1 MAQFTHQDLQAFST
15 CLRALYTR
23 QPGLPFATQ
32 ALRALSALIP
42 ADLCFYVTIDFHTPH
57 ASLAVMEPTTL
68 TFPGD
73 NRDVVATVIREHP
86 IVQYWHQSGTGH
98 ASMLADFVSRRHY
111 HHLMLYQTYYRP
123 LAIEYQLG
131 VRIPSSPRYMIAVVL
146 NRPRR
151 AFSARDCYFL
161 DLLQDHL
168 WHAVQTA
175 RALTRLQQGACRQEP
190 EGAWAQQTLL
200 MQPEEGHPWRLTA
213 PAWAVVQPYVDVS
226 PRQPQRLPDTLQR
239 WMLQQQAVGRQEA
252 ALQRPRAPL
261 CYTRPGRRLLVRYL
275 EDEGIQPALLLEE
288 QHTGPAPAALQAL
301 GLTPRQAE
309 VLFWVTQGKTN
320 QDIAVILQARP
331 GTIKKHLEQIYTR
344 LGVENRTAAAR
355 CAMERLGGWDEDH

>member
-1 MAQFTHQDLQAFST
+1 
-15 CLRALYTR
+15 
-23 QPGLPFATQ
+23 
-32 ALRALSALIP
+32 
-42 ADLCFYVTIDFHTPH
+42 
-57 ASLAVMEPTTL
+57 
-68 TFPGD
+68 
-73 NRDVVATVIREHP
+73 
-86 IVQYWHQSGTGH
+86 
-98 ASMLADFVSRRHY
+98 
-111 HHLMLYQTYYRP
+111 
-123 LAIEYQLG
+123 
-131 VRIPSSPRYMIAVVL
+131 
-146 NRPRR
+146 
-151 AFSARDCYFL
+151 
-161 DLLQDHL
+161 
-168 WHAVQTA
+168 
-175 RALTRLQQGACRQEP
+175 
-190 EGAWAQQTLL
+190 
-200 MQPEEGHPWRLTA
+200 
-213 PAWAVVQPYVDVS
+213 
-226 PRQPQRLPDTLQR
+226 
-239 WMLQQQAVGRQEA
+239 MLQQQAVGRQEA